1 MQGGVAAHHALAVV
15 SVPGQGHIEVAF
27 GVETAL
33 GAVIQAHRLQAHILL
48 RRNQALELVV
58 QPVERQLERTVGQY
72 ATGIAVVQLTARHR
86 QFGNAGN
93 FTPSVVHFANG
104 QVHGLARIEQPGLT
118 VIQLVTLDLQ
128 LPNRSDA
135 ATSVIQA
142 PHFKLCSGLARD
154 ATVSLVVQAGS
165 IECQR
170 LVGGKQ
176 PGLIQQTG

>member
-15 SVPGQGHIEVAF
+15 SLPGQRHVEVAF

-33 GAVIQAHRLQAHILL
+33 GAVIQAGGIQAHILL
-48 RRNQALELVV
+48 RRNQAFELVV
-58 QPVERQLERTVGQY
+58 QPVERQLKRAIGQY
-72 ATGIAVVQLTARHR
+72 TTGIAVVQLTARHR
-86 QFGNAGN
+86 QFGNTGN

-104 QVHGLARIEQPGLT
+104 QVHGLARVEQPGLT

-135 ATSVIQA
+135 ATSVIHA
-142 PHFKLCSGLARD
+142 SHLKLRPGLAGE
-154 ATVSLVVQAGS
+154 AAVSLVVQAGS
-165 IECQR
+165 IEGQR